1 MAITDQ
7 IIEIMLRQGE
17 LAAQQQRERI
27 AAEEEQRQSKHRLL
41 KNTLKAIATFGPYF
55 IPGAGIIPALT
66 KAGVSVAASR
76 VGASPGRVPAGLGYT
91 QFAGPMARNDWYQ
104 TPWDEE

>member
-17 LAAQQQRERI
+17 LAAQQQREKI

-55 IPGAGIIPALT
+55 IPGAGIIPAL
-66 KAGVSVAASR
+66 
-76 VGASPGRVPAGLGYT
+76 GRTGIGIGAGLASNRGI
-91 QFAGPMARNDWYQ
+91 GS
-104 TPWDEE
+104 DEDRLQEYNW